1 MSAIPCRGKMR
12 AMPETV
18 LIVDDHDGFRQ
29 LARRLLDGM
38 GYQVIGECANE
49 REGVQET
56 ARLSPDIVLL
66 DVQLPDID
74 GIEVAASLNASNNP
88 PHIVLVSNRD
98 AADYGPRLAR
108 AGAHGFITKA
118 DLSAESLLA
127 LLAS

>member
-1 MSAIPCRGKMR
+1 MR

-18 LIVDDHDGFRQ
+18 LIVDDHHAFRQ

-38 GYQVIGECANE
+38 GYQVIGECANGME
-49 REGVQET
+49 AVKAT

-74 GIEVAASLNASNNP
+74 GIAVAASLNAGSHP
-88 PHIVLVSNRD
+88 PQVVLVSNRE
-98 AADYGPRLAR
+98 AADYGPRLAGS
-108 AGAHGFITKA
+108 GARGFITKA
-118 DLSAESLLA
+118 ELSADSLLA

>member
-1 MSAIPCRGKMR
+1 MR

-38 GYQVIGECANE
+38 GYHVIGECANG

-74 GIEVAASLNASNNP
+74 GIEVAASINARTNP
-88 PHIVLVSNRD
+88 PHIVLVSNRE

-108 AGAHGFITKA
+108 SGARGFITKA